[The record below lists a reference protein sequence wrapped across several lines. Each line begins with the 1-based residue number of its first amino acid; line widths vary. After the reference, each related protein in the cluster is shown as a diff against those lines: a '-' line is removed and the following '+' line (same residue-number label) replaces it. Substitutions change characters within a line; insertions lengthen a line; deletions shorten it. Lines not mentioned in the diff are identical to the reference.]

1 MQALKTMVNHQKG
14 LVVVLIFYV
23 VIAGVGIWASMK
35 HKTGEERFK
44 KVKFMIFMKL
54 MILASYHEF
63 GT

>member
-1 MQALKTMVNHQKG
+1 MVNHQKG

-44 KVKFMIFMKL
+44 KVNEKKIHDFNEIDDSG
-54 MILASYHEF
+54 ILS
-63 GT
+63 